1 MNLVRNNTVF
11 IIILLLFNLYPI
23 KVYAEEELSFQQAVH
38 IALENNNN
46 IKAMRSALS
55 ASERDIGIAKSNV
68 MPKFKVAEEFVSTN
82 NPAQVFAYKLN
93 QGRLTQKDFDNA
105 PGSFNNPGNI
115 TNFLTGVYFEQPILA
130 KKAHI
135 GIDMAKKEYSAHGYD
150 FLRQQEDLVNK
161 VIQTYLLVDTT
172 AAFLGST
179 QKAVEDSQE
188 HLRIAKVR
196 YKAEL
201 GLYSDVLRAQT
212 ALIEA
217 EQKQISAQKNYEV
230 AKRALGLLLGRDES
244 VNISQLLPM
253 IPVKE
258 ISYYNQLSLG
268 RNDIKAMEVRAENA
282 KNGIK
287 FAAADFFP
295 TFGVTGGYQLY
306 DNQAPF
312 GAQGNNYFA
321 GGALNWSAFDG
332 NRRKYEKLK
341 AKDRQVEVQEYLEGL
356 KKHVSYRV
364 FESYL
369 TVNETRKNLE
379 MADSALKSAEEG
391 KRLVFKRWEASLSP
405 FVDLMDAQTNLDK
418 SRANFVKCQNDYVSA
433 IINLSFESGI
443 LTQELALE

>member
-1 MNLVRNNTVF
+1 MNFSFKNILTTT
-11 IIILLLFNLYPI
+11 IIIMVTFSSSI
-23 KVYAEEELSFQQAVH
+23 AFAEDAVSLPDAVK

-68 MPKFKVAEEFVSTN
+68 MPKIKAGEELVSTN

-93 QGRLTQKDFDNA
+93 QGRFTSQDLANA

-130 KKAHI
+130 KKAFI
-135 GIDMAKKEYSAHGYD
+135 GIDMAKKEYSAQGYD

-172 AAFLGST
+172 ESFLGAA
-179 QKAVEDSQE
+179 QKGVEDAQE
-188 HLRIAKVR
+188 HLRIANVR

-212 ALIEA
+212 SLIEA
-217 EQKQISAQKNYEV
+217 EQKQISAKKNYEV

-244 VNISQLLPM
+244 VNISQLVPVV
-253 IPVKE
+253 PVKE
-258 ISYYNQLSLG
+258 ISYYNDFSQN
-268 RNDIKAMEVRAENA
+268 RNDIKAMQVRVENA

-306 DNQAPF
+306 DNQVPF

-321 GGALNWSAFDG
+321 GGALNWNAFDG

-341 AKDRQVEVQEYLEGL
+341 AKDRQSEVQEYLEGL

-369 TVNETRKNLE
+369 TVNETCKNLE
-379 MADSALKSAEEG
+379 MAQSALKSAEEG

-433 IINLSFESGI
+433 IVNLSFESGI
-443 LTQELALE
+443 LTQELVLE

>member
-1 MNLVRNNTVF
+1 MNF
-11 IIILLLFNLYPI
+11 SSKIILFISAIIFFAYSQTM
-23 KVYAEEELSFQQAVH
+23 VFADDSVSFSDAVR
-38 IALENNNN
+38 IALEGNNN

-68 MPKFKVAEEFVSTN
+68 MPKIRAGEDFVSTN

-93 QGRLTQKDFDNA
+93 QGTFTKQNLDNA

-115 TNFLTGVYFEQPILA
+115 TNFLTGVYFEQPVLA
-130 KKAHI
+130 KKAFI

-172 AAFLGST
+172 ESFLGAA
-179 QKAVEDSQE
+179 QKGVEDSQE
-188 HLRIAKVR
+188 HLRIANVR

-244 VNISQLLPM
+244 VNISQLLPI

-258 ISYYNQLSLG
+258 ISYYNNFSQS
-268 RNDIKAMEVRAENA
+268 RNDIKAMEVRVENA
-282 KNGIK
+282 KNGVK

-306 DNQAPF
+306 DNQVPF

-321 GGALNWSAFDG
+321 GGALNWNAFDG

-341 AKDRQVEVQEYLEGL
+341 AKDRQAEVQEYLEGL

-433 IINLSFESGI
+433 IVNLSFESGI